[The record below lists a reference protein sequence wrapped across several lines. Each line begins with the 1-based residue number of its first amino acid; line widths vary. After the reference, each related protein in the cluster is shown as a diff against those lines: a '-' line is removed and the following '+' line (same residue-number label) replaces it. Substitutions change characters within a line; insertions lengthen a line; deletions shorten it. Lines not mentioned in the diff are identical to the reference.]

1 MRARRAA
8 LHGMAAMS
16 LFTATILL
24 QASPSNAFSQPSQ
37 SIQNRGN
44 YMCMDLKSYAEHT
57 AVTMYGC
64 TDHLSAKWKWN
75 SDGTIQNVG
84 GSLCMDLTSY
94 DEFTPV
100 TTYRCSD
107 HPSAKWTYNADG
119 TIQNRGSS
127 MCMDLTTY
135 DEHTPV
141 TMYRCTNHVSASWSR
156 G

>member
-8 LHGMAAMS
+8 LRGAAAMS
-16 LFTATILL
+16 LLTATVLL
-24 QASPSNAFSQPSQ
+24 QASPSQAADQPTR

-44 YMCMDLKSYAEHT
+44 YMCMDLKSYDEHT
-57 AVTMYGC
+57 AVTMYRC
-64 TDHLSAKWKWN
+64 TDHLSAKWNWN

-84 GSLCMDLTSY
+84 GSLCMDLESY
-94 DEFTPV
+94 AEFTAV

-107 HPSAKWTYNADG
+107 HPSARWSYRPDG
-119 TIQNRGSS
+119 TIQNLGSGL
-127 MCMDLTTY
+127 CMDLTSY

-141 TMYRCTNHVSASWSR
+141 TMYRCTNHVSASWAR